1 MSIFNIGYH
10 PLMNEDNNYI
20 PEKGLL
26 FNTKGKVSVWASQY
40 PYADIPDDY
49 FEETFSKKGSRA
61 KNSWSDNYKIRYF
74 DPKQMETNGAH
85 TGTIDMHEAAGGCSC
100 SSSYIVNLM
109 SKAKKN
115 KMEQVTWIIL
125 LFEQEY
131 SIKLSGVVKDEYT
144 TFLGAFNYDASSES
158 LLGEEDEDEDE
169 DEENETETD
178 SADPE

>member
-109 SKAKKN
+109 SKAKK
-115 KMEQVTWIIL
+115 K
-125 LFEQEY
+125 
-131 SIKLSGVVKDEYT
+131 
-144 TFLGAFNYDASSES
+144 
-158 LLGEEDEDEDE
+158 
-169 DEENETETD
+169 
-178 SADPE
+178 

>member
-1 MSIFNIGYH
+1 
-10 PLMNEDNNYI
+10 MNQDHKSI

-26 FNTKGKVSVWASQY
+26 FSTKGKVSVWASQY

-61 KNSWSDNYKIRYF
+61 KNCWSDNYKIRYF

-85 TGTIDMHEAAGGCSC
+85 TGSIDIHEAAGGCSC

-115 KMEQVTWIIL
+115 KLQQVTWIIL

-158 LLGEEDEDEDE
+158 LLGEEDEDANEENENEDE
-169 DEENETETD
+169 DEHKDEQKED
-178 SADPE
+178 LD

>member
-1 MSIFNIGYH
+1 
-10 PLMNEDNNYI
+10 MNEDNHSI
-20 PEKGLL
+20 SEKGLL

-61 KNSWSDNYKIRYF
+61 KNCWSENYKIRYF
-74 DPKQMETNGAH
+74 EPKQMETNGAH
-85 TGTIDMHEAAGGCSC
+85 TGTIDIHEAAGGCSC
-100 SSSYIVNLM
+100 SSSFIVNLM
-109 SKAKKN
+109 SKAKKI

-131 SIKLSGVVKDEYT
+131 GVKQSGVTEDEYT

-158 LLGEEDEDEDE
+158 LLGEEDEDSENKDSEDKDLE
-169 DEENETETD
+169 
-178 SADPE
+178 